1 MLHVIDASSSYF
13 HPSLQSTGVFPF
25 CFRLGKRNYAGHHN
39 TLHLI
44 QQRTTKLQ
52 VNRLKRTAQVFK
64 VKKAQMPLSRHLYMV
79 R

>member
-13 HPSLQSTGVFPF
+13 LPSLQSTGVFLF
-25 CFRLGKRNYAGHHN
+25 CFRLGKRNYSGHHN
-39 TLHLI
+39 TLHLV
-44 QQRTTKLQ
+44 QQRPTKLQ
-52 VNRLKRTAQVFK
+52 VNSMKRTAQVFK